1 MILSEPWAWAAL
13 LLAGLIGGAINVIAG
28 GGSII
33 TVPVM
38 IFLGVPGP
46 IANGT
51 NRIAI
56 LAQNIAAISTF
67 KRHGLY
73 DFKLA
78 LSLAACALPGALVGA
93 WVGVNLSG
101 ERFNQVLAGVMIAVL
116 LYMQFGKKSDHQETE
131 GPRRLVLGHGLM
143 VLAGFWG
150 GFIQIGMGF
159 ILMPILNRVMG
170 LDLVSTNVYKVAIVA
185 VYTVGALAVFALG
198 GEVYWLIGGVLA
210 LGNSLGGYVGAKLTL
225 SKGDELI
232 RRVLVVA
239 IIAMVVKLLFFS

>member
-73 DFKLA
+73 DSKLA

-116 LYMQFGKKSDHQETE
+116 LYMQFGKKSGHQETE
-131 GPRRLVLGHGLM
+131 GPRRLFLGHALM

-239 IIAMVVKLLFFS
+239 IITMVVKLLFFS

>member
-1 MILSEPWAWAAL
+1 MMLSEPWAWAAL

-67 KRHGLY
+67 KRYGLY

-78 LSLAACALPGALVGA
+78 FSLAACALPGALVGA

-116 LYMQFGKKSDHQETE
+116 LYMQFGKQSGRQATE
-131 GPRRLVLGHGLM
+131 GPQRLVLGHGLM